1 MNKNEKLTKLLIN
14 FNEKIVKE
22 MSLLRYQLQQLKE
35 AQIEAKNL
43 TDFKQLFEY
52 LKQIKE
58 HKCG

>member
-1 MNKNEKLTKLLIN
+1 MNKNEKLTKLLFN
-14 FNEKIVKE
+14 FNEKNAKE